1 MDLNFVVNGR
11 MLALDIRPTETLS
24 EVLRNQLGLTGLKEG
39 CREGECGTCTVLLDG
54 KAVNSCLILAYQ
66 ARDSEVLTIEGLS
79 RDGQPDALQQAFVDN
94 GAVQCG
100 FCSPGM
106 ILAAKALLRD
116 NNNPSDNDIR
126 HALAGNLCRCTGF
139 VNIIKAVHAAAAT
152 EARAAEARR

>member
-1 MDLNFVVNGR
+1 MNTFRVR
-11 MLALDIRPTETLS
+11 
-24 EVLRNQLGLTGLKEG
+24 
-39 CREGECGTCTVLLDG
+39 
-54 KAVNSCLILAYQ
+54 
-66 ARDSEVLTIEGLS
+66 LS